1 MEALTFLL
9 VLIPR
14 GQTLRL
20 PPAAW
25 PLGWAIK
32 ENHKTQ
38 NHGITEPGDRA
49 GRWPLTLASPKWAS
63 SLSTLTSHTA
73 PSPCQILAQL
83 ADPWKH
89 RAPRVPA
96 LSLASSGH
104 CGRGHVNHSSLV
116 SCPQGYISY
125 LWPGPQQRPGHA
137 GGRPLVCVE
146 G

>member
-14 GQTLRL
+14 GQTIRL

-38 NHGITEPGDRA
+38 NHGTTEPGDRA
-49 GRWPLTLASPKWAS
+49 GRWPLTLTSPKRAS

-89 RAPRVPA
+89 GAPPECLPSA
-96 LSLASSGH
+96 WH
-104 CGRGHVNHSSLV
+104 
-116 SCPQGYISY
+116 PQATVAEATSII
-125 LWPGPQQRPGHA
+125 LP
-137 GGRPLVCVE
+137 
-146 G
+146 